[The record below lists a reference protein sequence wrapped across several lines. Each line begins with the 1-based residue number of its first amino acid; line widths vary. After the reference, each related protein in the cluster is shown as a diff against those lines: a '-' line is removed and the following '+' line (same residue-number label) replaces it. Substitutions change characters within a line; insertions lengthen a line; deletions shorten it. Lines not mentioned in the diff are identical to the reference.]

1 MIRVGHR
8 FMTGQLCTTTGDY
21 EFDGY
26 TDASASPRL
35 SEEQKSISVSAGSNF
50 PGASVACKSAYWK
63 FTGFSY

>member
-8 FMTGQLCTTTGDY
+8 FMTGQVCTTTGDY

-26 TDASASPRL
+26 TDASTMPLL
-35 SEEQKSISVSAGSNF
+35 SEEQKSISVNAGTAF
-50 PGASVACKSAYWK
+50 PTVSGANKGAYWK